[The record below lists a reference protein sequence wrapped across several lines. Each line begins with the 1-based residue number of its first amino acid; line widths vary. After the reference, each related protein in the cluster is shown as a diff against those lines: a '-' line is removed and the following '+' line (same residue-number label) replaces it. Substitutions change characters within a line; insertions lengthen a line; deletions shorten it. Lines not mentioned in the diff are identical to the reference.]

1 MIELLVV
8 IAVIS
13 ILMTMLLPSLSKAR
27 ETSRRIAC
35 AGNQKQI
42 GLAFESYSGDWG
54 GYMPA
59 GNTGYGTDPENGA
72 WTVYDWTRSLYPYA
86 VGSLKNY
93 KYNPYSES
101 LKKTAF
107 FCQSSPLTIS
117 GSLTPPFRIG
127 DYLRYGMNTSIF
139 SSKAGST
146 GNEIQA
152 KFYPASYAQ
161 SPSRNMLAGEVY
173 MQAICYSYT
182 YYQTGGGIGMGL
194 ISHTM
199 GGNFLFA
206 DKHVEYRRYPSGIPP
221 VLSGNPIDATNY
233 HSEYSI
239 FWNGTN

>member
-42 GLAFESYSGDWG
+42 GLAFESYSGDWN

-72 WTVYDWTRSLYPYA
+72 WTVYDWTRTLYPYA

-93 KYNPYSES
+93 KYNPYNES

-107 FCQSSPLTIS
+107 FCPSTSVTTS
-117 GSLTPPFRIG
+117 GSLNPPFYIG
-127 DYLRYGMNTSIF
+127 TYLRYGMNSNIF
-139 SSKAGST
+139 SAKT
-146 GNEIQA
+146 GNTGNAIQA
-152 KFYPASYAQ
+152 QFHPASSAR
-161 SPSRNMLAGEVY
+161 SPSQNMLVGEVY
-173 MQAICYSYT
+173 MQAICYWYT
-182 YYQTGGGIGMGL
+182 YYPTDGGIGMGL

-206 DKHVEYRRYPSGIPP
+206 DKHVEYRRYPSGLPRVI
-221 VLSGNPIDATNY
+221 SGNPIDPTNY
-233 HSEYSI
+233 HSDYSI
-239 FWNGTN
+239 FWFGTN